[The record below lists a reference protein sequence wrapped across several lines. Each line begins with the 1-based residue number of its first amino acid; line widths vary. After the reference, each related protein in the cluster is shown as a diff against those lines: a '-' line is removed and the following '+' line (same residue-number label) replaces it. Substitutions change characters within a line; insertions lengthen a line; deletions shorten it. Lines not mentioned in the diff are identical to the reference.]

1 MESKKVKIGIC
12 AKQTDDMS
20 PGAEP
25 SVMNVFCEAV
35 LTDDGKNFT
44 VEYEEFLVDGGGV
57 TNTKL
62 VFAKNA
68 PNVVSMVRT
77 GLVKMACS
85 FSHGERF
92 NCVYSMADGI
102 SLDFCMVTKE
112 LTNTL
117 SLDGGRL
124 LVKYNIEVRGLV
136 ISENEYRLTVINR

>member
-20 PGAEP
+20 PEAEP

-35 LTDDGKNFT
+35 LTDDGENFT

-68 PNVVSMVRT
+68 PGVVSMVRT

-85 FSHGERF
+85 FSHGERC

-112 LTNTL
+112 LANTL
-117 SLDGGRL
+117 SLGGGRL